1 MNQEVQMF
9 SLERLR
15 VRVMNALG
23 LTGGRGR
30 EMGAESANGANSA
43 NSANSANGTGG
54 LVFGRRRVSVH
65 QQGFSLI
72 EMLLVL
78 GIIAF
83 IATMLATNIFKGKG
97 KADVKA
103 AQAGVRKVATSVD
116 EYYLDSGS
124 IPAKI
129 EDLITKPGNVSNWGG
144 PYLKESQLK
153 DPWGTNYVI
162 KVPGEGGQPYA
173 VISLGSDKAP
183 GGADT
188 AADIDNNQ

>member
-1 MNQEVQMF
+1 MNEAKGF
-9 SLERLR
+9 SLMALRERLL
-15 VRVMNALG
+15 AG
-23 LTGGRGR
+23 LVLAHR
-30 EMGAESANGANSA
+30 ESAKGDI
-43 NSANSANGTGG
+43 G
-54 LVFGRRRVSVH
+54 LVSKGRRVGAH
-65 QQGFSLI
+65 QRGFSLI

-83 IATMLATNIFKGKG
+83 IATMLATNIFKSKG

-103 AQAGVRKVATSVD
+103 AQAGVRKVATAVD
-116 EYYLDSGS
+116 QFYLDSGT
-124 IPAKI
+124 IPSKI
-129 EDLITKPGNVSNWGG
+129 EELVTRPGTATNWGG
-144 PYLKESQLK
+144 PYLNESQLK
-153 DPWGTNYVI
+153 DPWGTPYVI

>member
-1 MNQEVQMF
+1 
-9 SLERLR
+9 
-15 VRVMNALG
+15 
-23 LTGGRGR
+23 
-30 EMGAESANGANSA
+30 
-43 NSANSANGTGG
+43 
-54 LVFGRRRVSVH
+54 
-65 QQGFSLI
+65 
-72 EMLLVL
+72 MLLVL

-124 IPAKI
+124 IPTKI
-129 EDLITKPGNVSNWGG
+129 EDLITKPGNVANWGG

>member
-1 MNQEVQMF
+1 MNQEVQLF
-9 SLERLR
+9 SLDGLR
-15 VRVMNALG
+15 VRVMNALVSIS
-23 LTGGRGR
+23 GRG
-30 EMGAESANGANSA
+30 GAAGAGSEGRADNTESAKLTSR
-43 NSANSANGTGG
+43 
-54 LVFGRRRVSVH
+54 LVSGRRRVSVH

-124 IPAKI
+124 IPTKI
-129 EDLITKPGNVSNWGG
+129 EDLITKPGNVANWGG

-173 VISLGSDKAP
+173 VISLGSDKTP

>member
-1 MNQEVQMF
+1 MSQQVVSF
-9 SLERLR
+9 SLERMRKRAFAAFAAISAVRAGDRHNEVKSRGVLR
-15 VRVMNALG
+15 RSGVAVYQN
-23 LTGGRGR
+23 
-30 EMGAESANGANSA
+30 
-43 NSANSANGTGG
+43 
-54 LVFGRRRVSVH
+54 
-65 QQGFSLI
+65 GFSLI

-83 IATMLATNIFKGKG
+83 IATMLATNIFKSKG

-116 EYYLDSGS
+116 QYYLDSGT

-129 EDLITKPGNVSNWGG
+129 EDLVTRPGSASNWGG
-144 PYLKESQLK
+144 PYLNESQLK
-153 DPWGTNYVI
+153 DPWGTPYTI

-183 GGADT
+183 GGKDT

>member
-1 MNQEVQMF
+1 MNHEVRSF
-9 SLERLR
+9 SLDGLR
-15 VRVMNALG
+15 QRVMRMLG
-23 LTGGRGR
+23 MVGERNSGK
-30 EMGAESANGANSA
+30 SAKSTNR
-43 NSANSANGTGG
+43 
-54 LVFGRRRVSVH
+54 LVYGRRRVFVH

-83 IATMLATNIFKGKG
+83 IATMLATNIFTSKG

-103 AQAGVRKVATSVD
+103 AQAGVRKVATAVD
-116 EYYLDSGS
+116 QFYLDSGTL
-124 IPAKI
+124 PGKI
-129 EDLITKPGNVSNWGG
+129 EELVTRPGNAANWGG
-144 PYLKESQLK
+144 PYLNESQIK
-153 DPWGTNYVI
+153 DPWGTVYTI

-183 GGADT
+183 GGKDT

>member
-1 MNQEVQMF
+1 MNQEVQLF
-9 SLERLR
+9 SLDGLR
-15 VRVMNALG
+15 VRVMNALVSIS
-23 LTGGRGR
+23 GRGR
-30 EMGAESANGANSA
+30 VLGAESASG
-43 NSANSANGTGG
+43 GTGR
-54 LVFGRRRVSVH
+54 LVSGRRRVSVH
-65 QQGFSLI
+65 QRGFSLI

-97 KADVKA
+97 KADVKS

-116 EYYLDSGS
+116 QYYLDSGS

-129 EDLITKPGNVSNWGG
+129 EDLVTRPGNVTNWGG
-144 PYLKESQLK
+144 PYLTESQLK

-173 VISLGSDKAP
+173 VISLGSDKTP

>member
-1 MNQEVQMF
+1 MNQQVQIF
-9 SLERLR
+9 SLDGLR
-15 VRVMNALG
+15 VRVLGAL
-23 LTGGRGR
+23 TAISGRGS
-30 EMGAESANGANSA
+30 APCVDSESNANSA
-43 NSANSANGTGG
+43 KGTGR
-54 LVFGRRRVSVH
+54 LVSVSRRVYGH
-65 QQGFSLI
+65 QRGFSLI

-103 AQAGVRKVATSVD
+103 AQAGVRKVATYVD

-124 IPAKI
+124 VPSKI
-129 EDLITKPGNVSNWGG
+129 EDLLTKPGNVANWGG
-144 PYLKESQLK
+144 PYLKESQMK

-173 VISLGSDKAP
+173 VISLGSDKTP
-183 GGADT
+183 GGTDT

>member
-1 MNQEVQMF
+1 MNQDVQLF
-9 SLERLR
+9 SLDGLR
-15 VRVMNALG
+15 VRVTNALQVIS
-23 LTGGRGR
+23 GRGR
-30 EMGAESANGANSA
+30 ANSES
-43 NSANSANGTGG
+43 SAKQAGR
-54 LVFGRRRVSVH
+54 LVSCRRRVSLH
-65 QQGFSLI
+65 QRGFSLI

-116 EYYLDSGS
+116 QYYLDSGT

-129 EDLITKPGNVSNWGG
+129 EDLVTRPGNASNWGG
-144 PYLKESQLK
+144 PYLNESQLK

>member
-1 MNQEVQMF
+1 MNQEVQLF
-9 SLERLR
+9 SLDGLR
-15 VRVMNALG
+15 VRVTNAL
-23 LTGGRGR
+23 LSISGRSR
-30 EMGAESANGANSA
+30 ANSA
-43 NSANSANGTGG
+43 SGAKEAGR
-54 LVFGRRRVSVH
+54 LVSGRRRASLH
-65 QQGFSLI
+65 QRGFSLI

-116 EYYLDSGS
+116 QYYLDSVT
-124 IPAKI
+124 IPTKI
-129 EDLITKPGNVSNWGG
+129 EDLITTPGNATNWGG

-173 VISLGSDKAP
+173 VISLGSDKTP

>member
-1 MNQEVQMF
+1 MNWLLDEDYMMNQNVRIF
-9 SLERLR
+9 SLQSLRDRLLG
-15 VRVMNALG
+15 ALDAAR
-23 LTGGRGR
+23 GRGR
-30 EMGAESANGANSA
+30 AKSAKGQ
-43 NSANSANGTGG
+43 GR
-54 LVFGRRRVSVH
+54 LVYGSRRVAVH

-83 IATMLATNIFKGKG
+83 IATMLATNIFTSKG

-103 AQAGVRKVATSVD
+103 AQAGVRKVATAVD
-116 EYYLDSGS
+116 QFYLDSGTL
-124 IPAKI
+124 PGKI
-129 EDLITKPGNVSNWGG
+129 EELVTRPGNAANWGG
-144 PYLKESQLK
+144 PYLNESQIK
-153 DPWGTNYVI
+153 DPWGTVYTI

-183 GGADT
+183 GGKDT

>member
-1 MNQEVQMF
+1 MNQEVQLF
-9 SLERLR
+9 SLDGLR
-15 VRVMNALG
+15 VRVMNALVSIS
-23 LTGGRGR
+23 GRG
-30 EMGAESANGANSA
+30 GAVGAGSESRADNTESAKLTSR
-43 NSANSANGTGG
+43 
-54 LVFGRRRVSVH
+54 LVSGRRRVSVH

-116 EYYLDSGS
+116 QYYLDSGT

-129 EDLITKPGNVSNWGG
+129 EDLVTRPGNATNWGG
-144 PYLKESQLK
+144 PYLNESQLK

>member
-1 MNQEVQMF
+1 MNQQVQIF
-9 SLERLR
+9 SLDGLR
-15 VRVMNALG
+15 VRVMSAL
-23 LTGGRGR
+23 TAISGRGSAPCVDS
-30 EMGAESANGANSA
+30 ESNTNNAKGAVR
-43 NSANSANGTGG
+43 
-54 LVFGRRRVSVH
+54 LVSGRRRVSVH

-124 IPAKI
+124 IPTKI
-129 EDLITKPGNVSNWGG
+129 EDLLTKPGNVANWGG

-173 VISLGSDKAP
+173 VISLGSDKTP

>member
-1 MNQEVQMF
+1 MNDTSGF
-9 SLERLR
+9 SLMAMRERML
-15 VRVMNALG
+15 AL
-23 LTGGRGR
+23 LARSQR
-30 EMGAESANGANSA
+30 HGANSH
-43 NSANSANGTGG
+43 NGPVSA
-54 LVFGRRRVSVH
+54 RRRVGVH

-83 IATMLATNIFKGKG
+83 ITTMLATNIFKGKG
-97 KADVKA
+97 KADVKS
-103 AQAGVRKVATSVD
+103 AQAGVRKVATAVD
-116 EYYLDSGS
+116 QFYLDSGS
-124 IPAKI
+124 IPTKI
-129 EDLITKPGNVSNWGG
+129 EELTTRPGNATNWGG
-144 PYLKESQLK
+144 PYLNESQTK
-153 DPWGTNYVI
+153 DPWGTPYVI

>member
-1 MNQEVQMF
+1 MNDTNGF
-9 SLERLR
+9 SLMAMRERILPAGMQQQR
-15 VRVMNALG
+15 KI
-23 LTGGRGR
+23 
-30 EMGAESANGANSA
+30 ANGHYANAS
-43 NSANSANGTGG
+43 
-54 LVFGRRRVSVH
+54 LGRRVGLH

-83 IATMLATNIFKGKG
+83 ITTMLATNIFKGKG
-97 KADVKA
+97 KADVKS
-103 AQAGVRKVATSVD
+103 AQAGVRKVATAVD
-116 EYYLDSGS
+116 QFYLDSGT
-124 IPAKI
+124 IPTKI
-129 EDLITKPGNVSNWGG
+129 EELVTRPGSAANWGG
-144 PYLKESQLK
+144 PYLNESQTK
-153 DPWGTNYVI
+153 DPWGTPYVI

>member
-1 MNQEVQMF
+1 MNQQVRIF
-9 SLERLR
+9 SLDGLR
-15 VRVMNALG
+15 VRVMSAL
-23 LTGGRGR
+23 TAISGRG
-30 EMGAESANGANSA
+30 SAPWVDSEGNANSA
-43 NSANSANGTGG
+43 KGTGR
-54 LVFGRRRVSVH
+54 LVSVSRRVGVH

-103 AQAGVRKVATSVD
+103 AQAGVRKVATYVD

-124 IPAKI
+124 VPSKI
-129 EDLITKPGNVSNWGG
+129 EDLLTKPGNVANWGG
-144 PYLKESQLK
+144 PYLKESQMK

-173 VISLGSDKAP
+173 VISLGSDKTP
-183 GGADT
+183 GGTDT

>member
-1 MNQEVQMF
+1 MKQEAVFF
-9 SLERLR
+9 SLDGLR
-15 VRVMNALG
+15 VQVLRVLDAVA
-23 LTGGRGR
+23 GRGK
-30 EMGAESANGANSA
+30 SAKGQGRVVNGS
-43 NSANSANGTGG
+43 
-54 LVFGRRRVSVH
+54 RRVFVH

-83 IATMLATNIFKGKG
+83 IATMLATNIFTSKG

-103 AQAGVRKVATSVD
+103 AQAGVRKVATAVD
-116 EYYLDSGS
+116 QFYLDSGTLPS
-124 IPAKI
+124 KI
-129 EDLITKPGNVSNWGG
+129 EELVTRPGNAANWGG
-144 PYLKESQLK
+144 PYLNESQIK
-153 DPWGTNYVI
+153 DPWGTVYTI

-183 GGADT
+183 GGKDT

>member
-9 SLERLR
+9 SLDGLR
-15 VRVMNALG
+15 VRVLRALASIS
-23 LTGGRGR
+23 GRGGV
-30 EMGAESANGANSA
+30 MGAGGENGADSTE
-43 NSANSANGTGG
+43 SANGTGR
-54 LVFGRRRVSVH
+54 LVSASRRVGVH

-97 KADVKA
+97 KADVKS

-116 EYYLDSGS
+116 QYYLDSGS

-129 EDLITKPGNVSNWGG
+129 EDLVTRPGNVTNWGG
-144 PYLKESQLK
+144 PYLTESQLK

-173 VISLGSDKAP
+173 VISLGSDKTP

>member
-1 MNQEVQMF
+1 MNEAKGY
-9 SLERLR
+9 SLMALRARL
-15 VRVMNALG
+15 
-23 LTGGRGR
+23 LTCFLPHDGKRR
-30 EMGAESANGANSA
+30 KQNSGPA
-43 NSANSANGTGG
+43 
-54 LVFGRRRVSVH
+54 FGRRRVGGH

-83 IATMLATNIFKGKG
+83 IATMLATNIFKSKG

-103 AQAGVRKVATSVD
+103 AQAGVRKVATAVD
-116 EYYLDSGS
+116 QFYLDSGT

-129 EDLITKPGNVSNWGG
+129 DELVTRPGNAANWGG
-144 PYLKESQLK
+144 PYLNESQLK
-153 DPWGTNYVI
+153 DPWGTPYVI

-173 VISLGSDKAP
+173 VISLGSDKAE

-188 AADIDNNQ
+188 AADINNNQ

>member
-1 MNQEVQMF
+1 MKQEAVIF
-9 SLERLR
+9 SLDGLR
-15 VRVMNALG
+15 VRVMRVMDMV
-23 LTGGRGR
+23 GGRVR
-30 EMGAESANGANSA
+30 AKGAKGHS
-43 NSANSANGTGG
+43 G
-54 LVFGRRRVSVH
+54 LVYAGRRVGVH

-83 IATMLATNIFKGKG
+83 IATMLATNIFTSKG

-103 AQAGVRKVATSVD
+103 AQAGVRKVATAVD
-116 EYYLDSGS
+116 QFYLDSGTL
-124 IPAKI
+124 PGKI
-129 EDLITKPGNVSNWGG
+129 EELVTRPGNASNWGG
-144 PYLKESQLK
+144 PYLNESQIK
-153 DPWGTNYVI
+153 DPWGTVYTI

-183 GGADT
+183 GGKDT